1 MIGRM
6 NTFES
11 YVPLFKKSD
20 DREEKRARRERKER
34 KAHRKREEHYEQN
47 PDDYKFPEWRKI
59 APKEY
64 WPTRAL

>member
-1 MIGRM
+1 M

-11 YVPLFKKSD
+11 LVPYFKKSD
-20 DREEKRARRERKER
+20 ETKEEKRLKRERKER

-47 PDDYKFPEWRKI
+47 PDDYKFPGWREM

-64 WPTRAL
+64 WPTRTL